1 MTYYLAMLTRKAFL
15 VVFILCILQVTT
27 NAQSNKAAFDPIFE
41 DLPID
46 DPAKNSKI
54 KSNETAEEKIRKN
67 IFVTAT
73 LTKSKCYLG
82 EPILLTYKL
91 YSCLESSSTI
101 QKRPSLLGFIAH
113 EIAPDNAIP
122 EYKKIDGKNYRT
134 FTIQQLQLISVKE
147 GEAMIDPIV
156 VDNSIRYKKDNGQ
169 TDKYSGPVS
178 GEKLSLTVAPLPS
191 KGRPNAFSGAVGD
204 FTVSAAVKSVSFAS
218 NENNVLEIA
227 IHGTGNF
234 NNFSVPEINWPAGV
248 EPYAASERSD
258 IKQTIFPPKG
268 SKFFLIPFT
277 AKVGTYTIPP
287 VAISFFDPAKKSY
300 TTVQS
305 NAIQVKALPPIQ
317 MPAVV
322 TGKVEN
328 KQKQIEAYYW
338 WISVAAL
345 LVLTGLII
353 LLRRKTRGRK
363 ENLAPALEPV
373 PIVPQ
378 EEPIDFKKELESI
391 AIISDSKEYLLS
403 FKSILIQYLRNI
415 LGNEESM
422 EAQLLL
428 ELKTLD
434 GEIGELAE
442 TLCDQCNFHL
452 YTSESLDGTTRS
464 LLEERFVALID
475 KANNIGS

>member
-1 MTYYLAMLTRKAFL
+1 MTYYLAMLTRKTFL
-15 VVFILCILQVTT
+15 VVFILCILQFTT
-27 NAQSNKAAFDPIFE
+27 NAQSNKAAFDPIFD

-54 KSNETAEEKIRKN
+54 KSNETVEEKIRKN

-101 QKRPSLLGFIAH
+101 QRRPSLLGFIAH
-113 EIAPDNAIP
+113 EIDPDNAMP
-122 EYKKIDGKNYRT
+122 EYRKIDGKNYRT

-169 TDKYSGPVS
+169 TDKYSGLVS
-178 GEKLSLTVAPLPS
+178 GEKLSLMVAPLPS
-191 KGRPNAFSGAVGD
+191 KGRPSGFSGAVGD
-204 FTVSAAVKSVSFAS
+204 FTISSAVKSFSFAS

-234 NNFSVPEINWPAGV
+234 SNFSIPEIDWPAGV
-248 EPYAASERSD
+248 EPYPASERSD
-258 IKQTIFPPKG
+258 IRQNIFPPKG

-305 NAIQVKALPPIQ
+305 NAIEIKALPPIQ

-322 TGKVEN
+322 TGKIKN
-328 KQKQIEAYYW
+328 KQKEIPAYYW
-338 WISVAAL
+338 GLSVVAL
-345 LVLTGLII
+345 LVITGLII
-353 LLRRKTRGRK
+353 RLRRKARTQK
-363 ENLAPALEPV
+363 NTLAPAPEPV
-373 PIVPQ
+373 PVVPQ
-378 EEPIDFKKELESI
+378 VEPIDFKKELKSI

-403 FKSILIQYLRNI
+403 FKSILIKYLRHI

-422 EAQLLL
+422 EGQLLL
-428 ELKTLD
+428 ELKALD
-434 GEIGELAE
+434 REIGELAE

-452 YTSESLDGTTRS
+452 YTSESLNGSTRS
-464 LLEERFVALID
+464 FLEERFVALID
-475 KANNIGS
+475 NANNIGS